1 MLVQFAR
8 HGHDSRDI
16 CVFRKLFRDNFCFLD
31 VGVVEAASSSLVTQ
45 TKHSC
50 QGAQKNELSRKILA
64 RFLFVLTFS
73 INLYHS

>member
-31 VGVVEAASSSLVTQ
+31 VGVVGSACDMPQAGLEQTTGTAGGYDLPSILTVRTQ
-45 TKHSC
+45 MC
-50 QGAQKNELSRKILA
+50 A
-64 RFLFVLTFS
+64 RCG
-73 INLYHS
+73 